1 MGEYLFAP
9 TNYIALLSVIKTAP
23 HNACLA
29 PCLRAGAVATAVAGY
44 QNVIEEVLLP
54 TVGNDAFLHNVH

>member
-1 MGEYLFAP
+1 MPKQSFCAVTRAGHILQRRYMVRFAP
-9 TNYIALLSVIKTAP
+9 G
-23 HNACLA
+23 
-29 PCLRAGAVATAVAGY
+29 LRAGAVATAVAGY